1 MNPMMKLKNKILVLG
16 VVALLAALPAV
27 LHAEVVT
34 EVGADGTLKLESGK
48 QVVLAGIQMDADGI
62 SVLRVLA
69 QKQDLKFQLLSNSA
83 PGAKESAYAFLQ
95 AKYLKFPVKPKGS
108 SDEQE
113 ILLNEFLVKIG
124 AARVAEAQDFR
135 HKARFLKAQAEA
147 KRKGEG
153 IWSYATP

>member
-1 MNPMMKLKNKILVLG
+1 MRVSPRAVILFLFSVGVCNPLASAQ
-16 VVALLAALPAV
+16 VVR
-27 LHAEVVT
+27 
-34 EVGADGTLKLESGK
+34 EVGRDGILTLEGGK

-69 QKQDLKFQLLSNSA
+69 QKQDLKFQLLSKSA
-83 PGAKESAYAFLQ
+83 PGAKESAYAYLQ
-95 AKYLKFPVKPKGS
+95 AKYLKFPVTPKGVS
-108 SDEQE
+108 GEQE

-124 AARVAEAQDFR
+124 AARVAEAQDFS
-135 HKARFLKAQAEA
+135 HKARFLKVQAEA